1 MVRVEQQCLFGSFG
15 FHAALLM
22 LFLLAP
28 KGTPSSPPVQVLTLI
43 PTDLKVTDGDKGG
56 GGNPAARPPARS
68 PLPKTTPPPAPIP
81 ETQPQPKSEPRKPDP
96 EPDKLEKREKKPEP
110 VVKPWPIPAESQ
122 AKIDPELHSQDVDRA
137 IKKKPKK
144 TIQTDDAIHT
154 AEAPKKM
161 SREELAARKREAE
174 EAAEAAEEAAADK
187 RRKARATQISQLNA
201 DRQKMASQI
210 GGAAEAV
217 GKSLSGSARIEMPG
231 PGGQAYA
238 PYRSYLAAFYKERWR
253 KPTSIAAAT
262 AGVTVEVVIARDGR
276 LADWRVVQGSGF
288 RELDQSIKDLIQRYP
303 RLLPLPEG
311 STDPQRTFKILFT
324 LEADSST

>member
-22 LFLLAP
+22 LLLLAP
-28 KGTPSSPPVQVLTLI
+28 KWTSTPPTVQVLTLI
-43 PTDLKVTDGDKGG
+43 PTDLKVTDGDKVG
-56 GGNPAARPPARS
+56 GGNPDARPPAQS
-68 PLPKTTPPPAPIP
+68 PLPKSSPPPIAVPEAKPAPKP
-81 ETQPQPKSEPRKPDP
+81 EPRKPDP
-96 EPDKLEKREKKPEP
+96 EPDKAEKQEKKPAPLPKARP
-110 VVKPWPIPAESQ
+110 VPPDPQVKVN
-122 AKIDPELHSQDVDRA
+122 PELHSQDVDPA

-144 TIQTDDAIHT
+144 AIQTADAIHT
-154 AEAPKKM
+154 ADAPKKM
-161 SREELAARKREAE
+161 SREEIAARKREAE

-187 RRKARATQISQLNA
+187 RRKARAAQISQLNA
-201 DRQKMASQI
+201 DRQKMANQI

-217 GKSLSGSARIEMPG
+217 GKSVSGSTQIEMPG

-276 LADWRVVQGSGF
+276 LADWRVVRGSGF

>member
-28 KGTPSSPPVQVLTLI
+28 KGTSTPPTVQVLTMI
-43 PTDLKVTDGDKGG
+43 PTDLKVTDGDKVG
-56 GGNPAARPPARS
+56 GGNPDAKPPVRS
-68 PLPKTTPPPAPIP
+68 PLPKTTQPPAPIP
-81 ETQPQPKSEPRKPDP
+81 ETKPQPKPEPKKPDP
-96 EPDKLEKREKKPEP
+96 EPDKSDKVEKKVETPLKVRP
-110 VVKPWPIPAESQ
+110 VPADPQVKLN
-122 AKIDPELHSQDVDRA
+122 PELHSQDTDPA

-144 TIQTDDAIHT
+144 PIQTADTIHT
-154 AEAPKKM
+154 TEAPKKLN
-161 SREELAARKREAE
+161 RAELAAQQREAD
-174 EAAEAAEEAAADK
+174 EAAAEVEAEN
-187 RRKARATQISQLNA
+187 RRKARSAQIARLNA

-217 GKSLSGSARIEMPG
+217 GKSVSGSTQIEMPG

-253 KPTSIAAAT
+253 KPTSIAAAS
-262 AGVTVEVVIARDGR
+262 AGVTVEIVIARDGR

-288 RELDQSIKDLIQRYP
+288 RDLDQSIKDLIQRYP
-303 RLLPLPEG
+303 KLLPLPEG
-311 STDPQRTFKILFT
+311 STDPQRTFKIVFT